1 LYLDDLNKAYEI
13 QKLSNKYQ
21 EMLNDATDPKIQQQI
36 TDQMREQL
44 GYLNEKTNLSKY
56 DVDYANAQLEIL
68 QKTIALED
76 ARAAKNQMKLRRDSQ
91 GNYQYVYAADQ
102 NQTAEAEN
110 DLLDASMNAY
120 NMSKEQQA
128 DVQDSYIKKV
138 QDMADALRKAA
149 NDATLNEEQI
159 AAITQDIIDKG
170 HEYLEAMG
178 EQLNTSQK
186 NMISSFIDAAFQL
199 QEEYASGVRNIAE
212 ELKEDTSRGLD
223 DVDDRF
229 DTSVNN

>member
-1 LYLDDLNKAYEI
+1 
-13 QKLSNKYQ
+13 
-21 EMLNDATDPKIQQQI
+21 
-36 TDQMREQL
+36 MREQL
-44 GYLNEKTNLSKY
+44 AYLNEKTNLSKY

-91 GNYQYVYAADQ
+91 GNYQYVYAADK

-138 QDMADALRKAA
+138 QDMADTLRKAA
-149 NDATLNEEQI
+149 NDATLTEEQI

-178 EQLNTSQK
+178 EQLNTSQQ
-186 NMISSFIDAAFQL
+186 NMIMSFIDAAMQM
-199 QEEYASGVRNIAE
+199 QEEYASNVQNIAE
-212 ELKEDTSRGLD
+212 ELREDTSRGLD

-229 DTSVNN
+229 DTSVKN

>member
-1 LYLDDLNKAYEI
+1 
-13 QKLSNKYQ
+13 
-21 EMLNDATDPKIQQQI
+21 MLNDATDPKIQQQI

-44 GYLNEKTNLSKY
+44 AYLNEKTNLSKY

-149 NDATLNEEQI
+149 NDATLDEEQI

-212 ELKEDTSRGLD
+212 ELQENTSRGLD

>member
-1 LYLDDLNKAYEI
+1 
-13 QKLSNKYQ
+13 
-21 EMLNDATDPKIQQQI
+21 MLNDATDPKIQQQI

-170 HEYLEAMG
+170 HEYLKAMG

-212 ELKEDTSRGLD
+212 ELQEDTSRGLD